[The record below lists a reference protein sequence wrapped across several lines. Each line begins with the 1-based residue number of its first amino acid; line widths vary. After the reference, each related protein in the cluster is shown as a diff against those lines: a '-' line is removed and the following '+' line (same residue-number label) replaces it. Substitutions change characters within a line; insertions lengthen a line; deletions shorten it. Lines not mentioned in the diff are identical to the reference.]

1 MLLKVSLLSLFKYG
15 RSIQNTMPWYK
26 RALTEYKQETLTSVV
41 FALTVAIIALAWA
54 YLIGDVF
61 EWKRINPV
69 PDPSIPVRLLYS
81 ALVYVTLGRILYLLG
96 FYQVLHAF
104 IVGGLGDWGL
114 YHGLKKILWI
124 GLMAMMYF
132 WIVPFVV
139 DVLNVTISFFYNVLN
154 LILYMLPVVGISIA
168 VFLVY
173 FLLKKALEVRRL
185 RKIP

>member
-1 MLLKVSLLSLFKYG
+1 
-15 RSIQNTMPWYK
+15 MPWYK
-26 RALTEYKQETLTSVV
+26 RVLTEYKQETVTSVV
-41 FALTVAIIALAWA
+41 FVLTVAITT
-54 YLIGDVF
+54 LIWSHLTGDIF

-69 PDPSIPVRLLYS
+69 PEPSIPVRLLYS
-81 ALVYVTLGRILYLLG
+81 ALVYVTFGRVLYLIG

-104 IVGGLGDWGL
+104 VVGGLGDWGL

-139 DVLNVTISFFYNVLN
+139 EVLNVTISFFYNALN
-154 LILYMLPVVGISIA
+154 LILYLLPAVGISVA
-168 VFLVY
+168 VFVVY
-173 FLLKKALEVRRL
+173 FLFKKALEVRRL

>member
-1 MLLKVSLLSLFKYG
+1 
-15 RSIQNTMPWYK
+15 
-26 RALTEYKQETLTSVV
+26 
-41 FALTVAIIALAWA
+41 
-54 YLIGDVF
+54 
-61 EWKRINPV
+61 
-69 PDPSIPVRLLYS
+69 
-81 ALVYVTLGRILYLLG
+81 
-96 FYQVLHAF
+96 
-104 IVGGLGDWGL
+104 
-114 YHGLKKILWI
+114 
-124 GLMAMMYF
+124 MAMMYF